1 MTFKDQIKLDL
12 HIFLNLDEFA
22 DVHNLNGTECNAVIQ
37 APTARES
44 FMTSGSHI
52 ADDGI
57 SGMSV
62 FVHCRSEDLP
72 ELPHQG
78 NVFML
83 DSEPYVVH
91 QCVEEDGMA
100 SIELRA
106 ETRGII

>member
-12 HIFLNLDEFA
+12 PIFLNIDEFA

-44 FMTSGSHI
+44 FMTSGSHVV
-52 ADDGI
+52 DDGI
-57 SGMSV
+57 NGMSV

-83 DSEPYVVH
+83 DGEPYIVY

-106 ETRGII
+106 ETRGFI